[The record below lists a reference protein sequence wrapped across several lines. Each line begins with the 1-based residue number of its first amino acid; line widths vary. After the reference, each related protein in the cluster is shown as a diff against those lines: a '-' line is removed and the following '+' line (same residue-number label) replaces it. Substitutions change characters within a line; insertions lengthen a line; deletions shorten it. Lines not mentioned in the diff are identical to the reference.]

1 MNRTLS
7 SKSRV
12 RIEARKWFDRVNGN
26 TYHAVKIDIENGGET
41 ETLKTNGLVY
51 GYGEHWRQTACE
63 LLKEAGYKL
72 HPSTVKSIN
81 TAAGYELQRD
91 TEIKYGDL
99 YGLHRYA
106 KILDYY
112 VQDDCKKRD
121 ALDLVR

>member
-1 MNRTLS
+1 M
-7 SKSRV
+7 
-12 RIEARKWFDRVNGN
+12 
-26 TYHAVKIDIENGGET
+26 
-41 ETLKTNGLVY
+41 
-51 GYGEHWRQTACE
+51 QTACE

-81 TAAGYELQRD
+81 TAAGYELQRG

>member
-1 MNRTLS
+1 MNKTLS

-12 RIEARKWFDRVNGN
+12 RIEACKWFDKINGN
-26 TYHAVKIDIENGGET
+26 TYHTVKIDIENGGDS

-51 GYGEHWRQTACE
+51 GYGDHWKQTACE
-63 LLKEAGYKL
+63 LLDGAGYKL
-72 HPSTVKSIN
+72 NAATVKSIN
-81 TAAGYELQRD
+81 AAAGYAIQRD

-112 VQDDCKKRD
+112 VQEDCKKRD
-121 ALDLVR
+121 ALELVR